1 MNQDLR
7 DFLATDEVRALI
19 RHKAARFRRTT
30 RLRHADPED
39 VEQQLHL
46 HLAESFDRY
55 EPERGSRIGFAEVVA
70 HRHVISLARAARAQ
84 CRNPDRVR
92 SLDAPIAG
100 AKGAPTDMASRLPE
114 TAHQRRLCRRA
125 LSDCDYRDLI
135 RDHALVADRLTPR
148 QRQIAALLMRGTIA
162 DAARELQIPRTTLY
176 ADVATIRA
184 HFEAAGMR
192 RYLDRGPTPRRASA

>member
-19 RHKAARFRRTT
+19 RHKAARFRRTS
-30 RLRHADPED
+30 RLRHVELEE

-46 HLAESFDRY
+46 HLADSFARY
-55 EPERGSRIGFAEVVA
+55 EPERGPRIAFAQVVA
-70 HRHVISLARAARAQ
+70 HRHAISLARAARAQ
-84 CRNPDRVR
+84 CRNPDGVVSLNVEVGGQDGERVE
-92 SLDAPIAG
+92 A
-100 AKGAPTDMASRLPE
+100 ASQLAE
-114 TAHQRRLCRRA
+114 TAHERRLSRRA
-125 LSDCDYRDLI
+125 LSDCDHRDLI
-135 RDHALVADRLTPR
+135 KDHHLVADRLTPR